1 MDIKKNWKKFY
12 GVWNDLDYIEADN
25 IYVPKKKIFLRQS
38 TKKFMLTINMVQILT
53 CIVRIIYGKH
63 YLIGGVIEICSILS
77 IIFLFM
83 ANKINKNIAFVLE
96 VFAGFFFHYSNYGC
110 CVFLR

>member
-38 TKKFMLTINMVQILT
+38 TKKFILTINMVQILT

-63 YLIGGVIEICSILS
+63 YLLGGVIEICSILS

-96 VFAGFFFHYSNYGC
+96 VFAGFFFIIAIMVV
-110 CVFLR
+110 VFF

>member
-38 TKKFMLTINMVQILT
+38 TKKFILTINMVQILT
-53 CIVRIIYGKH
+53 CIVRIIWKA
-63 YLIGGVIEICSILS
+63 
-77 IIFLFM
+77 LFDRRGYR
-83 ANKINKNIAFVLE
+83 NL
-96 VFAGFFFHYSNYGC
+96 
-110 CVFLR
+110 